1 MDTLIARKYAV
12 IEKLM
17 HLNEEELSELEA
29 SLAKFE
35 KEEAISAEQYD
46 RELDEAD
53 AAIDRGK
60 FYNHQEAVERLN
72 QWKNK

>member
-17 HLNEEELSELEA
+17 HLNEKELSELEA

-35 KEEAISAEQYD
+35 KEETIGSEQYD
-46 RELDEAD
+46 HELDEAD
-53 AAIDRGK
+53 VAIDEGE
-60 FYNHQEAVERLN
+60 FYTHEEAVKKLS
-72 QWKNK
+72 QWKK